1 MGRRRTHVIDVM
13 ATWPWYINVAAGALG
28 FAALRMLAPQ
38 WHERVAGTPTAL
50 IAGIA
55 AQAAVAWLW
64 LGLCLLAAIV
74 SWAGASRRR
83 RLLDTRTGLESL
95 SSNGWRDFERL
106 VGEAYRRQGYTV
118 EETGLGGADG
128 GIDLVLRRDG
138 KRTLVQCKQW
148 RRQQVGVSVV
158 REMYGLL
165 AHHRADAVLIVSSG
179 AFTRDA
185 QNFIVGKPITLVAG
199 EDLLGMIQKVQ
210 ARGTAMPAARIEPE
224 LRESKPA
231 SERLTCKRCSAPTV
245 ERRNRRTGDVF
256 MGCSRFP
263 ACRG

>member
-1 MGRRRTHVIDVM
+1 MGRGRTHFIDVM
-13 ATWPWYINVAAGALG
+13 ATWPWYVNVGAGALG

-38 WHERVAGTPTAL
+38 WHERAAGTATAL
-50 IAGIA
+50 IAGVA
-55 AQAAVAWLW
+55 AQAVVAWLW
-64 LGLCLLAAIV
+64 LGLCLLAAMA
-74 SWAGASRRR
+74 SWAGARRRR

-165 AHHRADAVLIVSSG
+165 AHHRADAVLVVSSG
-179 AFTRDA
+179 GFTRDA
-185 QNFIVGKPITLVAG
+185 QAFIVGKPITLAAG
-199 EDLLGMIQKVQ
+199 EDLLRMIQKVQ
-210 ARGTAMPAARIEPE
+210 APSTAMAATRPAPVLTAAQ
-224 LRESKPA
+224 PA
-231 SERLTCKRCSAPTV
+231 SAGSPCKRCSAPMV
-245 ERRNRRTGDVF
+245 ERRNRRTGDIFV
-256 MGCSRFP
+256 GCSRFP

>member
-1 MGRRRTHVIDVM
+1 M
-13 ATWPWYINVAAGALG
+13 
-28 FAALRMLAPQ
+28 
-38 WHERVAGTPTAL
+38 
-50 IAGIA
+50 
-55 AQAAVAWLW
+55 
-64 LGLCLLAAIV
+64 
-74 SWAGASRRR
+74 
-83 RLLDTRTGLESL
+83 
-95 SSNGWRDFERL
+95 
-106 VGEAYRRQGYTV
+106 
-118 EETGLGGADG
+118 GGADG

-148 RRQQVGVSVV
+148 RHQQVGVSVV

-179 AFTRDA
+179 GFTRDA
-185 QNFIVGKPITLVAG
+185 QTFIVGKPITLVAG

-210 ARGTAMPAARIEPE
+210 ARGTAMPAARIEPV
-224 LRESKPA
+224 LTDSAPA
-231 SERLTCKRCSAPTV
+231 SEVLTCKRCSAPMV